1 MININLLK
9 YIDKSLS
16 EIHQIEHFEFDDA
29 DDVKNKGLFQNI
41 FQPKYI
47 YIAAS
52 FLIFLALAVFTY
64 FLFAPTKT
72 QTVEHTVAK
81 TEKIIGKNEKEKQT
95 SDEEFKKIGSITF
108 IENNISDRPLKT
120 DGKQVESEGI
130 KEDTGEI
137 APNPQKTQKPIK
149 QQMTSQPEKKQTT
162 HSKQHIQEKKTV
174 DSVEYIIV
182 INNIN
187 EKLINDIAKTAKQN
201 GLQFNKKVS
210 SEKKG
215 TLWKVYTPSESGKT
229 RIGDVRV
236 VLKGKFSSKK
246 QAVNY
251 AKKIPGK
258 VFVKKSF
265 YSYNLYDITI
275 EGFKQINDAKKFA
288 KTINVGDNPIKIT
301 KKP

>member
-9 YIDKSLS
+9 YIDKSFS
-16 EIHQIEHFEFDDA
+16 EIHQIEHFEFDAA
-29 DDVKNKGLFQNI
+29 DDAKNKGLFQNI

-64 FLFAPTKT
+64 FLFIPTKT

-81 TEKIIGKNEKEKQT
+81 TAKIIEKNEKEKQT

-108 IENNISDRPLKT
+108 IENNISDRSLKM
-120 DGKQVESEGI
+120 DGEQVESEVI
-130 KEDTGEI
+130 KEDTSKI
-137 APNPQKTQKPIK
+137 ATNPQKTQKPIK
-149 QQMTSQPEKKQTT
+149 QQVTSQPEKKQTT
-162 HSKQHIQEKKTV
+162 PSKPNIQGEKTV
-174 DSVEYIIV
+174 RSVEYIIE

-187 EKLINDIAKTAKQN
+187 EKLISDIVKTAKQN
-201 GLQFNKKVS
+201 GLHFNKKVS
-210 SEKKG
+210 SKKEE

-229 RIGDVRV
+229 RIGDIRV
-236 VLKGKFSSKK
+236 ELKEKFSSKE

-251 AKKIPGK
+251 AKKITGK
-258 VFVKKSF
+258 VFIKKSV

-275 EGFKQINDAKKFA
+275 EGFKQINEAKEFA